1 MPKEIKD
8 SLKPRPI
15 PNTSVFMLNAIVLCG
30 LKDGPFWSEIEGKCS
45 DLGLKQDCDFQPK
58 K

>member
-1 MPKEIKD
+1 MPREIKD

-15 PNTSVFMLNAIVLCG
+15 PNTSVFILNAIVLCG

-45 DLGLKQDCDFQPK
+45 DLGLKQH
-58 K
+58 